1 MDLRRSGFLSEPRQ
15 NPLKNGLS
23 GKTVLSTQEAGN
35 YPGSSRA
42 QMSVAATW
50 VRTYGRVK
58 WMQNPRPDAS
68 SC

>member
-23 GKTVLSTQEAGN
+23 GKTVLSTQEAGI

-42 QMSVAATW
+42 QMSVAASGFGPT
-50 VRTYGRVK
+50 VVAVDAETPTGRL
-58 WMQNPRPDAS
+58 Q
-68 SC
+68 C